1 MKKIIIKLS
10 LILTIFV
17 SLVGCDVQ
25 PRSRALIDEE
35 VTKGMTEEQK
45 DFYVKEKIKTREQ
58 QKRLENISDE
68 VLTNILLL
76 KNLK

>member
-1 MKKIIIKLS
+1 MKTYLF
-10 LILTIFV
+10 LFLLLLFV

-25 PRSRALIDEE
+25 PRSRALLDEE

-45 DFYVKEKIKTREQ
+45 DFYVKEKIKAKEREKLMQ
-58 QKRLENISDE
+58 SIEDK

-76 KNLK
+76 KNL